1 MIRPATIK
9 DFKAIE
15 KIYQSHLLDQQ
26 KVAQPNYA
34 AKMQKSGFLLDL
46 SDATERQKRVETS
59 QLFKVYE
66 ENGQVFGFIDINKE
80 IYFPEEADNIV
91 WFDQQRKQEYFH
103 GKNSTVLHLIAVDQK
118 ATSKGIASQLLQG
131 CLEDLK
137 KQGMGYLF
145 SLIVFGPVT
154 NCPSLVFHHKHGFE
168 RVSVAQPIDLFG
180 FKNYQ
185 SLLFVKKL

>member
-34 AKMQKSGFLLDL
+34 AKMQKSGFLLHL
-46 SDATERQKRVETS
+46 SNTSERQKRLTTS

-66 ENGQVFGFIDINKE
+66 KGGQILGFIDINKE
-80 IYFPEEADNIV
+80 IYFPEQASNIL
-91 WFDQQRKQEYFH
+91 WFDQKLKREYFH
-103 GKNSTVLHLIAVDQK
+103 GKNSTVLHLIAVNPK
-118 ATSKGIASQLLQG
+118 TTHKGIANQLLQS
-131 CLEDLK
+131 CLEGL
-137 KQGMGYLF
+137 
-145 SLIVFGPVT
+145 
-154 NCPSLVFHHKHGFE
+154 
-168 RVSVAQPIDLFG
+168 
-180 FKNYQ
+180 KNYQ